1 MDGVMKNISWLNL
14 VGGLIAL
21 VAAIAH
27 FGGLAYLIK
36 AVPLYIIMGIGIVL
50 MIWDLV
56 TSTRE
61 AAEKR
66 DAADA
71 RELPAQR

>member
-1 MDGVMKNISWLNL
+1 MKHISWLNL

-21 VAAIAH
+21 AAAIVH

-36 AVPLYIIMGIGIVL
+36 AIPLYIIMALGIGL
-50 MIWDLV
+50 MVWDLAI
-56 TSTRE
+56 STRE

-66 DAADA
+66 EAANET
-71 RELPAQR
+71 REQALER

>member
-1 MDGVMKNISWLNL
+1 MKNISWLNL
-14 VGGLIAL
+14 IGGLIAL
-21 VAAIAH
+21 IAAIAH

-36 AVPLYIIMGIGIVL
+36 AIPLYIIMGIGIAL

-56 TSTRE
+56 VSTRE
-61 AAEKR
+61 TAEKR

-71 RELPAQR
+71 REQAARR

>member
-1 MDGVMKNISWLNL
+1 MKNISWLNL

-27 FGGLAYLIK
+27 FGGLAYLIN
-36 AVPLYIIMGIGIVL
+36 ATPLYFVMGIGIVL
-50 MIWDLV
+50 MVWDFLI
-56 TSTRE
+56 STRE
-61 AAEKR
+61 TAEKR
-66 DAADA
+66 EASDA

>member
-1 MDGVMKNISWLNL
+1 MKHISWLNL

-21 VAAIAH
+21 AMAVIY

-36 AVPLYIIMGIGIVL
+36 AFPLYIIMALGVVL
-50 MIWDLV
+50 MLWDLV
-56 TSTRE
+56 VSTRE
-61 AAEKR
+61 TAEKR
-66 DAADA
+66 EAAHET